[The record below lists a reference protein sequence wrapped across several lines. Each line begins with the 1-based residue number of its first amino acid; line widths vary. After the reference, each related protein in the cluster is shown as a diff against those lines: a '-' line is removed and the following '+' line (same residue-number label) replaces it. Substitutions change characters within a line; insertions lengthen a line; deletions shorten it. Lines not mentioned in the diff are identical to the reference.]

1 MIRHRTSFVQNLS
14 FQAASLLSYLVS
26 STFHGPSGLLFI
38 FRSRYYFTIGL
49 GLYLD
54 LPACIWFIHTRK
66 PSRITR
72 ELSQQPSRLLL
83 RGYHALWLN
92 FPGVFIFSREVVRGP
107 HTTSPLGFP
116 RGFGLT
122 YSAFARRYSRNHY
135 CFLFLLIL
143 KCFTSQGSLSHVG
156 ILRIIRPQVDV
167 LFEDLGVS
175 VFMRLTRAFR
185 SLSRSSS
192 VPKPRYPPNSGG
204 VLASS

>member
-1 MIRHRTSFVQNLS
+1 MSGTFVREN
-14 FQAASLLSYLVS
+14 
-26 STFHGPSGLLFI
+26 H
-38 FRSRYYFTIGL
+38 
-49 GLYLD
+49 
-54 LPACIWFIHTRK
+54 PA
-66 PSRITR
+66 
-72 ELSQQPSRLLL
+72 LL
-83 RGYHALWLN
+83 RIPQINLLGYHYAAITLYGTTFKRFSRSLGRSYEVHT
-92 FPGVFIFSREVVRGP
+92 PHLRGIFSN
-107 HTTSPLGFP
+107 
-116 RGFGLT
+116 GFGLT
-122 YSAFARRYSRNHY
+122 CSAFARRYSRNHY

-192 VPKPRYPPNSGG
+192 VPKPRYPPNNGG